1 MSKRSHPLEM
11 AFLGFDDLTKRYLK
25 QVENSFKGME
35 AIPEVKQPKKRT
47 KKTIYGYTPQTPFG
61 GI

>member
-1 MSKRSHPLEM
+1 MAKRSHPLEM

-25 QVENSFKGME
+25 QVETSFKGME

-47 KKTIYGYTPQTPFG
+47 KRNVYALTPFG
-61 GI
+61 KV